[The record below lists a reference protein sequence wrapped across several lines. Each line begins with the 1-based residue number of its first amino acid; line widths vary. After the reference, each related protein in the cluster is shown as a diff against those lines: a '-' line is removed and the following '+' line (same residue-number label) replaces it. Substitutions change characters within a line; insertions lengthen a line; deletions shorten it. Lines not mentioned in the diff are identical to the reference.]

1 MFIDVMLTVLLT
13 FSFTNCTILESVLL
27 LKERRER
34 SPCFAAS
41 HQVEKG
47 PRPDVTASHL
57 SKPQVY
63 WCAQRKDGARGS
75 SKGQQRVYVYI
86 YIYICTY
93 LHNSYLSNSVCEY
106 GAHQNVYESM
116 FHDSDKASLHCAR
129 WLMMSLRNWA
139 SKDLSV
145 FSREGPYADWD
156 TAVAGWSHPPR
167 SSMYAEPTWNL
178 SCRAKCVYVVSHHGP
193 KKKVLQQLTLHSS
206 WHIQGMECVPACSSI
221 SWISRSGWHA
231 FPGVRPHRTAASW
244 KKFGGSF

>member
-13 FSFTNCTILESVLL
+13 FSFTNCTILESV

-57 SKPQVY
+57 SKPQVH

-75 SKGQQRVYVYI
+75 SKGQQRVYI
-86 YIYICTY
+86 YTYICTY

-106 GAHQNVYESM
+106 GEHQNVYESM
-116 FHDSDKASLHCAR
+116 FHGFDKASLHCAR

-139 SKDLSV
+139 SKHLSV

-178 SCRAKCVYVVSHHGP
+178 SCRAKCVYVASHHGS
-193 KKKVLQQLTLHSS
+193 KKRTTAVDFAWLC
-206 WHIQGMECVPACSSI
+206 HIQGMECVPACSSI
-221 SWISRSGWHA
+221 ISWIPVRSGWHA